1 MDAVSNAAAPRR
13 SSARSFA
20 PCSCRNTAHAGCAA
34 CDLNV
39 RAELSKL
46 RHMQKSPLKNGLPK
60 FADACRLQN
69 RCHQKSLCVGRIA
82 GIRRGR
88 NRKQRQKLSHCC
100 RSRMRSAFRRNFAAR
115 LAKTLDHRQQQP
127 CVAAQKLC
135 LAAAACCHAEIRRRL
150 NPVGKNRIRRAVQT
164 AYAANLKA

>member
-20 PCSCRNTAHAGCAA
+20 PCSCRTAHAGCAA

-46 RHMQKSPLKNGLPK
+46 RHVQKAPLKNGLPK
-60 FADACRLQN
+60 LAAACRLQN
-69 RCHQKSLCVGRIA
+69 RCHQKRLCVGRKA

-88 NRKQRQKLSHCC
+88 NRKQRQKPSTASKHDTVRVCG
-100 RSRMRSAFRRNFAAR
+100 NFAAR
-115 LAKTLDHRQQQP
+115 LAKTLNHRQQQP

-135 LAAAACCHAEIRRRL
+135 LAAAACCHAEYVAVSIRSGRIVYVAPCRRL
-150 NPVGKNRIRRAVQT
+150 TPQI
-164 AYAANLKA
+164 